1 MPLSAASTRGLI
13 VRVEAVEGLQPA
25 VLRWARESIGMS
37 VEDVALKLKRPP
49 EDIRAWESPGGAAP
63 SYVQLETLA
72 YKILKRPLAVFFLP
86 EPPQEVPPRREFR
99 TLPDAELQ
107 ALHADTHMQVR
118 RAHAFQLTLRELFDV
133 GNPAERQRLLQ
144 ARLDSAGSVVNQA
157 AVVRE
162 VLGVLLHDQITWRSD
177 AVALKRWREA
187 VEGLGVFVFKAPFKQ
202 KEISGFCL
210 PADDFPLIYLN
221 NSTTKTRQTFS
232 LMHELVHLLLKVAG
246 ISKFDTG
253 YIRRLPASAQRV
265 EVFCNQM
272 AAEMLMPSDDFA
284 AQAKALPDNVE
295 SLPDHVFADLG
306 NRYGVSREAVLR
318 RFLQLGRVGQAFYEA
333 KAKFWAGQKQAGS
346 GGDWYA
352 SQNTYLSERLA
363 REVVSRH
370 YRNQISVEQASEY
383 LGIKARNFAGLE
395 QRILQGAAA

>member
-1 MPLSAASTRGLI
+1 MKAEPTAGI
-13 VRVEAVEGLQPA
+13 QPA

-49 EDIRAWESPGGAAP
+49 EDIRAWESVDGAAP
-63 SYVQLETLA
+63 TYAQLETLA
-72 YKILKRPLAVFFLP
+72 YKVLKRPLAVFFLP
-86 EPPQEVPPRREFR
+86 EPPQEVSPKQEFR
-99 TLPDAELQ
+99 TLPEAELQ
-107 ALHADTHMQVR
+107 ALHVDTHMQVR
-118 RAHAFQLTLRELFDV
+118 KAHAFQLTLRELFD
-133 GNPAERQRLLQ
+133 GGESAERQRLLR
-144 ARLDSAGSVVNQA
+144 ARLNVQGSVVRQVS
-157 AVVRE
+157 VVRE
-162 VLGVLLHDQITWRSD
+162 SLGVSLADQIAWRSD
-177 AVALKRWREA
+177 DVALKRWREA
-187 VEGLGVFVFKAPFKQ
+187 VEGLGIFVFKAPFKQ

-232 LMHELVHLLLKVAG
+232 LLHELAHLLLNMAG
-246 ISKFDTG
+246 ISKFDSE
-253 YIRRLPASAQRV
+253 YIRRLPTTAQRI
-265 EVFCNQM
+265 EVFCNQI
-272 AAEMLMPSDDFA
+272 AAEILIPSADFA
-284 AQAKALPDNVE
+284 GQAKALSNNVE
-295 SLPDHVFADLG
+295 ALADHVFADLG

-318 RFLQLGRVGQAFYEA
+318 RFLDLGQVSQTFYEV
-333 KAKFWAGQKQAGS
+333 KAKFWAGQKKAGS

-383 LGIKARNFAGLE
+383 LGIKAKNFAGLE

>member
-1 MPLSAASTRGLI
+1 MKAEPVAGI
-13 VRVEAVEGLQPA
+13 QPA

-37 VEDVALKLKRPP
+37 VEDVALKLKRSP
-49 EDIRAWESPGGAAP
+49 EDIRAWESADGSAP
-63 SYVQLETLA
+63 TYVQLEALA
-72 YKILKRPLAVFFLP
+72 YKVLKRPMAVYFLP
-86 EPPQEVPPRREFR
+86 EPPQEVSPKREFR

-107 ALHADTHMQVR
+107 ALHADTHMQIR
-118 RAHAFQLTLRELFDV
+118 KAHAFQLTLREIFAG

-144 ARLDSAGSVVNQA
+144 AGLNVQGSVVHQA
-157 AVVRE
+157 SVVRE
-162 VLGVLLHDQITWRSD
+162 VLGILLSDQIAWRSD
-177 AVALKRWREA
+177 EVALKRWRES
-187 VEGLGVFVFKAPFKQ
+187 VEGLGIFVFKAPFKQ

-210 PADDFPLIYLN
+210 PANDFPLIYLN

-232 LMHELVHLLLKVAG
+232 LMHELAHLLLNVAG
-246 ISKFDTG
+246 ISKFDTE
-253 YIRRLPASAQRV
+253 YIRRLPASAQRM

-272 AAEMLMPSDDFA
+272 AAEMLMPSADFA
-284 AQAKALPDNVE
+284 VQAKPLPDNVE
-295 SLPDHVFADLG
+295 ALPDHVFADLG

-318 RFLQLGRVGQAFYEA
+318 RFLNIGRVGHAFYET
-333 KAKFWAGQKQAGS
+333 KAKFWAGQKKVGS